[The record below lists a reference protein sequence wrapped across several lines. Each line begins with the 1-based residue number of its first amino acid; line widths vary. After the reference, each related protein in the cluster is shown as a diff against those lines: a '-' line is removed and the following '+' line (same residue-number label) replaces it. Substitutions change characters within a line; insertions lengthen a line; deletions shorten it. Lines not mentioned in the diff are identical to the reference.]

1 MSLSEDCLRNSLK
14 FVPYPENQPNQPRYR
29 LNDVKAAA
37 RGRWPEILQALGV
50 PAALT
55 NTQKHQ
61 PCPACGGRDR
71 FRFTNHKQGGGF
83 ICNHCPPEGGSGF
96 DLLMLVYGYTFAEAV
111 RAVAVTVG
119 LDGGQIAP
127 AVARAAPKRDTT
139 ADDKARRDRLAKLWA
154 ECVPWDSAPDIADY
168 LYQRGIPLPERLPVS
183 GALRFHKRLAYWHN
197 GRVIGQFPA
206 MVGVFQS
213 QDGKA
218 QGLHITYF
226 QTGFNDLP
234 VKAVL
239 FDPKTR
245 ERLPAKK
252 MRSAAAGSLTG
263 AAIRLFAADG
273 GVLGVCEGI
282 ETAFAA
288 RYVSGVPVW
297 ACGSAH
303 GIESLV
309 LPDGIRELVVIADND
324 ANQTGLKA
332 ARALQRRYMRQL
344 DSFKIWQPDSTGAD
358 ALDVL
363 AANVQKGAA
372 A

>member
-1 MSLSEDCLRNSLK
+1 MNHTI
-14 FVPYPENQPNQPRYR
+14 ENHENQPRYR

-50 PAALT
+50 AAALT

-71 FRFTNHKQGGGF
+71 FRFTNHKQDGRF
-83 ICNHCPPEGGSGF
+83 ICNHCTPDGGSGF

-111 RAVAVTVG
+111 QAVAVVVG
-119 LDGGQIAP
+119 LSGGTVAP
-127 AVARAAPKRDTT
+127 MVAKVPPKPDCQTEDASKAA
-139 ADDKARRDRLAKLWA
+139 RLAALWA
-154 ECVPWDSAPDIADY
+154 ECQPWAESPDLADY
-168 LYQRGIPLPERLPVS
+168 LFMRGIPLPERLPVS
-183 GALRFHKRLAYWHN
+183 ADLRYHPRMGYWHN
-197 GRVIGQFPA
+197 GRVIGHFAA
-206 MVGVFQS
+206 MVGLYRDVS
-213 QDGKA
+213 SKPC
-218 QGLHITYF
+218 GLHITYL
-226 QTGFNDLP
+226 QTAYNDLP

-239 FDPKTR
+239 YDPKTR
-245 ERLPAKK
+245 EQLPAKK

-263 AAIRLFAADG
+263 AAIRVFEPEN

-288 RYVSGVPVW
+288 RYVSGVSMW

-303 GIESLV
+303 GIQSLL
-309 LPDGIRELVVIADND
+309 LPDGIRELVIIADND
-324 ANQTGLKA
+324 ANGTGIQA
-332 ARALQRRYMRQL
+332 ARALQRRYQRQL
-344 DSFKIWQPDSTGAD
+344 ERITLWQPDAHGAD

-363 AANVQKGAA
+363 AAKVQKGAA